1 MAVQPKM
8 VRVIPERPEYWDERE
23 EYLFKVD
30 YLGEMPLGLE
40 WVAAVEAG
48 GEKYQACIPYYLVV
62 DPGEK
67 VIASECIG
75 TVGGK
80 LLMVFAPSS
89 FGTDTWRISREAAEA
104 IRVYGYE
111 DGPVGR

>member
-1 MAVQPKM
+1 MTNQPKM
-8 VRVIPERPEYWDERE
+8 VKVIPEPPEYWDEHE

-30 YLGEMPLGLE
+30 SLAEMPLGLE
-40 WVAAVEAG
+40 WAAGVEVD
-48 GEKYQACIPYYLVV
+48 GEKFQACIPYYMVV

-75 TVGGK
+75 TVRGK
-80 LLMVFAPSS
+80 LLMIFMPTSL
-89 FGTDTWRISREAAEA
+89 GTFKWRMTKEAAES

>member
-1 MAVQPKM
+1 MVARPKM
-8 VRVIPERPEYWDERE
+8 VKVIPEAPEYWDEHE

-30 YLGEMPLGLE
+30 YLAEMPLGLE

-48 GEKYQACIPYYLVV
+48 GEKFQTCIPYYMVV

-80 LLMVFAPSS
+80 LLMVFLPTSLGN
-89 FGTDTWRISREAAEA
+89 FDWRMSKEAAES